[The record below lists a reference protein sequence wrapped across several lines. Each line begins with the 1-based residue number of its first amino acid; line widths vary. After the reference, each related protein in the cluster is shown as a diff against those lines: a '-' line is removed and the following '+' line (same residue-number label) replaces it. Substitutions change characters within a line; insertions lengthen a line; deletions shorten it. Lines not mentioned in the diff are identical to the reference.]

1 MSPHESLK
9 RRSLHELLADLRPAC
24 RPSRGVASPWPAPD
38 RGPYLAIGK
47 RPPGGI
53 VNGAGKVSSG
63 WIIMGSTEIV
73 KPAEAGFHQVAVLLQ
88 SLTVGIPYLGKAEH
102 PYL

>member
-1 MSPHESLK
+1 MLIDIARNPHL
-9 RRSLHELLADLRPAC
+9 LHHLGQRLI
-24 RPSRGVASPWPAPD
+24 VAD

-53 VNGAGKVSSG
+53 VNGAGKVSPG
-63 WIIMGSTEIV
+63 WIITGSTEIV